1 MTDVRELYQEVL
13 IDHYRH
19 PRNLG
24 TLASPAA
31 SAEGDNPLCGDR
43 VKVFVDVADGRVR
56 DVTFEG
62 NGCAISTAS
71 ASLMTEIV
79 KGKTVDE
86 ALQIFAAFHA
96 EVTGDGAVAAL
107 AEEDRERLA
116 CLFGVRAYPMRVK
129 CATLAWHTLRSALE
143 LGATPTRSD
152 PEQGVMP

>member
-24 TLASPAA
+24 ALAAPAA
-31 SAEGDNPLCGDR
+31 AAEGDNPLCGDR
-43 VKVFVDVADGRVR
+43 VKVFVDVVDGRVR

-79 KGKTVDE
+79 KGKTVAE
-86 ALQIFAAFHA
+86 ALQTFAAFHA
-96 EVTGDGAVAAL
+96 EVTGDGAAPAL
-107 AEEDRERLA
+107 PEAEHERLA
-116 CLFGVRAYPMRVK
+116 CLFGVREYPMRVK
-129 CATLAWHTLRSALE
+129 CATLAWHTLRAALE
-143 LGATPTRSD
+143 QSATPST
-152 PEQGVMP
+152 E